1 MQKNG
6 SVDEPASSNYAKSCH
21 EHVNK
26 TFPCKYS
33 NDVPD
38 GGKPHDPA
46 RGVAA
51 GVAAKKRIK
60 ELEEEKAKLLE
71 ELEEAKNRIGSLE
84 SQLQKRA
91 VNDFIASTLTGKI

>member
-1 MQKNG
+1 MDQWTNQHHRTTQ
-6 SVDEPASSNYAKSCH
+6 SCH

-33 NDVPD
+33 NDVLD

-71 ELEEAKNRIGSLE
+71 ELEEAKIGSG
-84 SQLQKRA
+84 R
-91 VNDFIASTLTGKI
+91 